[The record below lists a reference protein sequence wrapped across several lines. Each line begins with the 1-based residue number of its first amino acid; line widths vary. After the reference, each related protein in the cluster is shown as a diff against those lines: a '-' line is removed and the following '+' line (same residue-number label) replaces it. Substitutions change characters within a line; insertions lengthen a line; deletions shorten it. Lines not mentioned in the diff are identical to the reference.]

1 MGRPKRHATW
11 LDPVSGAL
19 DEATEPVDLFVR
31 DDDVGWQDVRLWR
44 LLDLFEEHALA
55 IDLAVIPM
63 ELSPRLARQ
72 LQARSDS
79 EQLVISWHQHG
90 FAHANHESTERKH
103 EFGPSRPGWLQRR
116 DIVEGKARMRDLL
129 GDSDPIFTPP
139 WNRCT
144 QTTGQCLVELGFEA
158 LSRESRA
165 ESLAIPRLA
174 EVPVNVDWFAHRKGV
189 RLSRMDLGKVLAKV
203 IRRSGRVGLMLHH
216 TEMNGADREAA
227 NQLLSLCAGHDSVRS
242 RAMLELVR
250 QAKNSKLVIGA
261 EY

>member
-1 MGRPKRHATW
+1 MGRPKRHTTW
-11 LDPVSGAL
+11 LDPVRGAL
-19 DEATEPVDLFVR
+19 DEATEHVDLFVR
-31 DDDVGWQDVRLWR
+31 DDDVGWEDVRLWR

-63 ELSPRLARQ
+63 ELSPRLARH
-72 LQARSDS
+72 LQARSES
-79 EQLVISWHQHG
+79 ELRVISWHQHG

-116 DIVEGKARMRDLL
+116 DIVEGQARVRDLL
-129 GDSDPIFTPP
+129 GKSDPIFTPP

-165 ESLAIPRLA
+165 ESLAIPKLA

-203 IRRSGRVGLMLHH
+203 VRQSGRIGLMLHH
-216 TEMNGADREAA
+216 AEMNGAEREASK
-227 NQLLSLCAGHDSVRS
+227 QLLSLFASHDSVRS

-250 QAKNSKLVIGA
+250 QAKKSKLVIGA
-261 EY
+261 ER